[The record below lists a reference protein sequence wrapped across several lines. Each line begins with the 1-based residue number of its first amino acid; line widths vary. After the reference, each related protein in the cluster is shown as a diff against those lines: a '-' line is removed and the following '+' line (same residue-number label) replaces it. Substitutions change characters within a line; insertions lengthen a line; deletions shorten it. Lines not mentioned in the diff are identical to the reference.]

1 MKKLFLVLT
10 IAAMFTACNCST
22 NKNNATDALITQN
35 KADIGF
41 FCDQLINKHNVA
53 IIDSLVAPDYTV
65 DQVEPGYP
73 ATRDGYKKMMA
84 DFFKS
89 FPDLNEKVNFM
100 VADSS
105 NVAIHYTLTGT
116 NTAPMM
122 GMPATGKKINIDG
135 VDIFRMKNH
144 KIVKQWEYDEEVK
157 MMTQMG
163 MMPDM
168 SAPKDTNKTMKPD
181 GDKAMKDKK

>member
-1 MKKLFLVLT
+1 MKKLLPALT
-10 IAAMFTACNCST
+10 IAALFAACNCST
-22 NKNNATDALITQN
+22 NKNNTTDALISQN
-35 KADIGF
+35 KSDMMLF
-41 FCDQLINKHNVA
+41 YDQLMNKHNIA
-53 IIDSLVAPDYTV
+53 IIDSMVSPDYTQ

-73 ATRDGYKKMMA
+73 ATRDGYKKVMA

-105 NVAIHYTLTGT
+105 YVVAHYTLTGT

-135 VDIFRMKNH
+135 VDIVQLKNH
-144 KIVKQWEYDEEVK
+144 KVVKQWEYDEEVK
-157 MMTQMG
+157 MMTQLG
-163 MMPDM
+163 MMPGMGGDTAKAKM
-168 SAPKDTNKTMKPD
+168 SGGNEDI
-181 GDKAMKDKK
+181 KDKK